1 MKPDALPSGLKIAVK
16 APDSDKKTLK
26 DVMEIHETDSYYSL
40 VENNQD
46 NMLSLMKKSEGI

>member
-1 MKPDALPSGLKIAVK
+1 MKPDALPSGIKIAVK
-16 APDSDKKTLK
+16 AYDSDKKTLK
-26 DVMEIHETDSYYSL
+26 DVVEIDETDSYFTL